1 MHHVERIGLRYPAV
15 IVDRTRPVALP
26 RGVDLINRDDL
37 ARLWLGQQIIVLE
50 APPGGR
56 IAAKSAPLER
66 RIAAGAEPHIENPH
80 LEHVARLGVPH
91 KDGAG
96 TDVNAEPLASPAPVD

>member
-37 ARLWLGQQIIVLE
+37 ARLWLGKQIIVLE

-66 RIAAGAEPHIENPH
+66 SIAAGAGPH
-80 LEHVARLGVPH
+80 LEHVARLSVPH